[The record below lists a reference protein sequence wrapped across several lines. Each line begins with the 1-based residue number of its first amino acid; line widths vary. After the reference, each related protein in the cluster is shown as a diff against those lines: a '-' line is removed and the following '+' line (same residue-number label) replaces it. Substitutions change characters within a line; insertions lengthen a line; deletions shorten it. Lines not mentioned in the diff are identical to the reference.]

1 MDVILEVFLIF
12 AGAKA
17 AGELFVR
24 LRLPALAG
32 ELLVGVLLG
41 PAVLGWVHVDRAST
55 ALADLGIVVL
65 LFAAGLESPVGDL
78 VAVGRAAL
86 LTSAGGVA
94 ATVAASFAVLL
105 AFGIPGAAAAPAALA
120 LAATS
125 VGIAARAF
133 GDLGAIGSR
142 PARVVLGAAV
152 VDDVLVLAA
161 LPLVLRIGS
170 SGASIGSVV
179 AGVLG
184 AVAFVVLVAVVGPRL
199 ARRHLTAWLD
209 APRIRRSPFVLALV
223 LCLGLAALAERVGL
237 AALIGAFLA
246 GMVLAE
252 TEHRESLE
260 RQMEPLFD
268 FLVPFFFVVS
278 AARMD
283 PGALGDAGPG
293 FLAAVLGVALVAKA
307 GGAAVGAV
315 GLPWRRRLAVGAGML
330 PRGEVTL
337 AVAAGIGTAAGAA
350 SSQLYA
356 ALVAAVFL
364 STVLASPFLQ
374 AVLPRED
381 RRPPRPRKEIPPEAF
396 DAEDGTEP
404 EG

>member
-12 AGAKA
+12 GGAKA

-32 ELLVGVLLG
+32 ELLVGVVLG
-41 PAVLGWVHVDRAST
+41 PAVLGGVHVSSANT
-55 ALADLGIVVL
+55 ALADLGIVGL
-65 LFAAGLESPVGDL
+65 LFSAGLESPVGEL
-78 VAVGRAAL
+78 LAVGKSAL
-86 LTSAGGVA
+86 LTSLGGVV
-94 ATVAASFAVLL
+94 ATVGVVLGVL
-105 AFGIPGAAAAPAALA
+105 AAFGVPGDVAAPAALA

-152 VDDVLVLAA
+152 FDDILVLAA
-161 LPLVLRIGS
+161 LPLVQRAS
-170 SGASIGSVV
+170 SGGTSGLEIAVGL
-179 AGVLG
+179 LG
-184 AVAFVVLVAVVGPRL
+184 AILFVALVAVVGPRL
-199 ARRHLTAWLD
+199 AKRHLTAWLD

-252 TEHRESLE
+252 TEHRHSLE

-307 GGAAVGAV
+307 GGAAAGAV

-330 PRGEVTL
+330 PRGEV
-337 AVAAGIGTAAGAA
+337 
-350 SSQLYA
+350 
-356 ALVAAVFL
+356 
-364 STVLASPFLQ
+364 
-374 AVLPRED
+374 
-381 RRPPRPRKEIPPEAF
+381 
-396 DAEDGTEP
+396 
-404 EG
+404 

>member
-32 ELLVGVLLG
+32 ELMVGILLG
-41 PAVLGWVHVDRAST
+41 PHVLGWVHVDRAST
-55 ALADLGIVVL
+55 ALADVGIVVL
-65 LFAAGLESPVGDL
+65 LFTAGLESPIGDL
-78 VAVGRAAL
+78 LAVGRSAL
-86 LTSAGGVA
+86 LASAGGVLVTVVA
-94 ATVAASFAVLL
+94 VFATLVLL
-105 AFGIPGAAAAPAALA
+105 GVDTGLAAPAALA
-120 LAATS
+120 LAASS

-133 GDLGAIGSR
+133 GDLGALGSV

-161 LPLVLRIGS
+161 LPLVQRVGTGS
-170 SGASIGSVV
+170 STAEVT
-179 AGVLG
+179 AGVIG
-184 AVAFVVLVAVVGPRL
+184 AVAFVVAVAGVGPRL
-199 ARRHLTAWLD
+199 ARRLGTTILD
-209 APRIRRSPFVLALV
+209 VPRIRRSPFVLALV

-252 TEHRESLE
+252 TEHSEGLQ

-278 AARMD
+278 AARVD

-293 FLAAVLGVALVAKA
+293 FLAAVLAAALLAKPA
-307 GGAAVGAV
+307 GCAAAAA
-315 GLPWRRRLAVGAGML
+315 GLSRRRRLVVGAGML

-337 AVAAGIGTAAGAA
+337 AVAASLIAPGAA
-350 SSQLYA
+350 ESQLYA
-356 ALVAAVFL
+356 ALVAAVL
-364 STVLASPFLQ
+364 VSTLLAAPLLQ
-374 AVLPRED
+374 VAVPPED
-381 RRPPRPRKEIPPEAF
+381 RGPAARRPEIPPEAF
-396 DAEDGTEP
+396 EVGDEDA
-404 EG
+404 

>member
-1 MDVILEVFLIF
+1 MILEVFLIF

-41 PAVLGWVHVDRAST
+41 PAVLGWVHVNNASI

-65 LFAAGLESPVGDL
+65 LFAAGLESPIGEL
-78 VAVGRAAL
+78 IAVGRAAL
-86 LTSAGGVA
+86 MTSVGGVV
-94 ATVAASFAVLL
+94 ATVVAAFGALVAL
-105 AFGIPGAAAAPAALA
+105 GIPGGTAAPAALA

-133 GDLGAIGSR
+133 GDLGAIGSP

-161 LPLVLRIGS
+161 LPLVLRVGTSGS
-170 SGASIGSVV
+170 SAAEVITGVV
-179 AGVLG
+179 G
-184 AVAFVVLVAVVGPRL
+184 AVAFVAAVAFVGPWL
-199 ARRHLTAWLD
+199 ARRHLSRWLE
-209 APRIRRSPFVLALV
+209 APRTRRSPFVLSLV

-246 GMVLAE
+246 GMILAE
-252 TEHRESLE
+252 TEHRASLE

-278 AARMD
+278 GARLD

-293 FLAAVLGVALVAKA
+293 FLAAVVGAALVAKPL
-307 GGAAVGAV
+307 GAAAGAI
-315 GLPWRRRLAVGAGML
+315 GLHGRQRLAVGAGMM

-337 AVAAGIGTAAGAA
+337 AVATGIAAAGGTSA
-350 SSQLYA
+350 SELYA
-356 ALVAAVFL
+356 ALLAAVFL
-364 STVLASPFLQ
+364 STVLAAPLLQ
-374 AVLPRED
+374 AVLPPGD
-381 RRPPRPRKEIPPEAF
+381 RHPAEPRTDIPPEAF
-396 DAEDGTEP
+396 DVDEEP
-404 EG
+404 